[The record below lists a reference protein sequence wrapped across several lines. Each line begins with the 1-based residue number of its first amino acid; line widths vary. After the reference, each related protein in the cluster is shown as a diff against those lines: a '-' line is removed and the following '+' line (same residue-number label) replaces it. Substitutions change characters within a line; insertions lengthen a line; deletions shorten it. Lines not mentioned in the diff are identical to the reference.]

1 MDKAEITK
9 DVTWLGARLREPS
22 TYLGLGALLAA
33 FHLADASSWVSA
45 VTSIGLGIG
54 GIIGILLPEGKAAPV
69 KPAVTNP
76 TTSALAIGII
86 VLALAVSPAL
96 AQTKGA
102 PKAAPADE
110 RFPAAP
116 GAVRT
121 VPGTILPC
129 DPANLLPGCRNADGT
144 INQAAGQGSTGDL
157 WQKIMALTGPD
168 LAFAKALADNA
179 ATPGSKLRSACY
191 AAIILANQQASG
203 VGLKNPD
210 GTPMTAPEPDLITKL
225 ERAAELIDNLQP
237 TAPVM
242 SGCSAAA
249 QAAGMNTLQFVNT
262 LVAGVALRA
271 ATGGVV
277 P

>member
-33 FHLADASSWVSA
+33 FHLADASSGVSA

-144 INQAAGQGSTGDL
+144 INQAAGGQGNPL
-157 WQKIMALTGPD
+157 ANLTD
-168 LAFAKALADNA
+168 DVLAKLLADF
-179 ATPGSKLRSACY
+179 TY
-191 AAIILANQQASG
+191 AAARADATKNTVTAPCWHAWVALLTAQQAP
-203 VGLKNPD
+203 LKD
-210 GTPMTAPEPDLITKL
+210 AAGKELTRPEPHLVVD
-225 ERAAELIDNLQP
+225 AELASELINQLQP
-237 TAPVM
+237 N
-242 SGCSAAA
+242 SDLSAS
-249 QAAGMNTLQFVNT
+249 QRNIST
-262 LVAGVALRA
+262 LVGAVLSGGAL
-271 ATGGVV
+271 GLFKL

>member
-45 VTSIGLGIG
+45 VTSIGLGVG

-116 GAVRT
+116 GGGLRT

-144 INQAAGQGSTGDL
+144 INQAAGGQGNPL
-157 WQKIMALTGPD
+157 ANLTD
-168 LAFAKALADNA
+168 DVLAKLLADF
-179 ATPGSKLRSACY
+179 TY
-191 AAIILANQQASG
+191 AAARADATKNTVTAPCWHAWVALLTAQQAP
-203 VGLKNPD
+203 LKD
-210 GTPMTAPEPDLITKL
+210 AAGKELTRPEPHLVVD
-225 ERAAELIDNLQP
+225 AELASELINQLQP
-237 TAPVM
+237 NSDLSIACAP
-242 SGCSAAA
+242 
-249 QAAGMNTLQFVNT
+249 TLQASQRNIST
-262 LVAGVALRA
+262 LVGAVLSGGAL
-271 ATGGVV
+271 GLFKL